1 MHLYAQLVSN
11 ITSVALGKYAVM
23 SRDELLRQ
31 IEENSEKFLRQ
42 TKYILPYIAR
52 VCVIATFFEDGI
64 RMWFQWSEQSDYV
77 SNAWN
82 VPVFFGHLFVI
93 YNLLVQLT
101 ACGMVI
107 ARWRIQIAVGLLF
120 SILLLQTFAYPVLWD
135 GKFFLRN
142 FALGGGLVLLLADAQ
157 AQQKTIFAGI
167 PMIYDNKNREYMV
180 LAGRVLII
188 LMFITIIR
196 FNFTLMNII
205 EIIIGGA
212 LITLVAVGY
221 KTKLSALILAAA
233 LSVINLFLNPFWM
246 YQATLLHDLHKYDF
260 FQTVSVVGGLL
271 FIVILGPGG
280 VSVDEHKKNW

>member
-1 MHLYAQLVSN
+1 MN
-11 ITSVALGKYAVM
+11 K
-23 SRDELLRQ
+23 DEFLTK
-31 IEENSEKFLRQ
+31 IEEHSEKFLRH
-42 TKYILPYIAR
+42 TKFILPYVAR
-52 VCVIATFFEDGI
+52 VCAIATFFEDGI

-82 VPVFFGHLFVI
+82 MPVFFGHIFVI

-101 ACGMVI
+101 ACVMVI
-107 ARWRIQIAVGLLF
+107 ARYKVQIAVGLLF
-120 SILLLQTFAYPVLWD
+120 SILLLQTLAYPILWD

-142 FALGGGLVLLLADAQ
+142 FALSGGLVLLLADAQ
-157 AQQKTIFAGI
+157 SQHKAIFAGI
-167 PMIYDNKNREYMV
+167 PMIYDNKNKEYMV

-188 LMFITIIR
+188 LMFLTIIR
-196 FNFTLMNII
+196 FNFTFMNII
-205 EIIIGGA
+205 EIIIGGV
-212 LITLVAVGY
+212 LIALVAIGY

-233 LSVINLFLNPFWM
+233 LSVINIFLNPFWM
-246 YQATLLHDLHKYDF
+246 YEAMLLHDLHKYDF